1 MKKFVLMLAAALI
14 LAASCEKAE
23 QPKADPTTY
32 TFVDNAGNYEFA
44 VEHLRGLGYTLDGD
58 MTDDGFTVKVN
69 YVLKEYA
76 DGLAVKQN
84 VVKNPARGGGVHFH
98 RIARRRVCD
107 GVYRHRHQDGKAE
120 IRGAKVHRNGIYV
133 DGREGHPDSAGWLNI
148 PFGFRADEMK
158 QEGGVVTYLSFSKNP
173 PKVTRDD
180 F

>member
-32 TFVDNAGNYEFA
+32 TFVDNAGNYESA

-84 VVKNPARGGGVHFH
+84 VVKNPAKGEEFTFTASHGAEYVTVFIDIDIRTAKQKSGMQKY
-98 RIARRRVCD
+98 IATAFVLTEGEDTQIVLD
-107 GVYRHRHQDGKAE
+107 G
-120 IRGAKVHRNGIYV
+120 
-133 DGREGHPDSAGWLNI
+133 S
-148 PFGFRADEMK
+148 
-158 QEGGVVTYLSFSKNP
+158 TYLSVSEPTK
-173 PKVTRDD
+173 
-180 F
+180 